1 MPPPTVPLS
10 AVFTAESSVFS
21 QAESSIF
28 DRATETQSTQDSVF
42 TPSQPFSQ
50 FSQPPLL
57 LKQLMEQ
64 QDTPPPP
71 LPEKHGKQKESRHFE
86 FDTLH
91 TTDLRQLT
99 TEPAPEDLIMS
110 GDSDFEALDSQA
122 DPMTSSAEADIE
134 PDSQILKTQDSSG
147 QMSLMQGVFSQA
159 SAIVQKAIGG
169 GKKNK
174 PGVLGVKSIQLASV
188 AAKKVVFAY
197 HVDQSSMLMQE
208 LQQQEEAD
216 KKAIRMKEME
226 NRRKLAA

>member
-1 MPPPTVPLS
+1 
-10 AVFTAESSVFS
+10 
-21 QAESSIF
+21 
-28 DRATETQSTQDSVF
+28 
-42 TPSQPFSQ
+42 
-50 FSQPPLL
+50 
-57 LKQLMEQ
+57 
-64 QDTPPPP
+64 
-71 LPEKHGKQKESRHFE
+71 
-86 FDTLH
+86 
-91 TTDLRQLT
+91 
-99 TEPAPEDLIMS
+99 
-110 GDSDFEALDSQA
+110 
-122 DPMTSSAEADIE
+122 MTSSAEADIE

-226 NRRKLAA
+226 NRRKLAAQRKQEEERAREAEIDKKNREEAERRRKEREEDFKKSKMPQPKKVCPFLIPLIKRHIDLSIGAAF